1 MVVPVNNDVIDNDV
15 APSHRRRRMD
25 VDVEVSKYRRSRTE
39 GVQYQ
44 KYRSI
49 GIELSQVSRYFDISN
64 IEPAL
69 VRTFH
74 LLHVF
79 TQEVKKN
86 LFLQSDTLLK
96 NTVNFVFTISSLD
109 YKMNI
114 HPHLFSVSA
123 FLY

>member
-25 VDVEVSKYRRSRTE
+25 SMSKYRRSRTV

-49 GIELSQVSRYFDISN
+49 AIPLGISIGLSQISRYFDISN

-69 VRTFH
+69 VRTFNF
-74 LLHVF
+74 LHVF
-79 TQEVKKN
+79 TQEVKKIVPA
-86 LFLQSDTLLK
+86 K
-96 NTVNFVFTISSLD
+96 
-109 YKMNI
+109 
-114 HPHLFSVSA
+114 
-123 FLY
+123 